1 MCAHPMEM
9 DSRRQILFISYI
21 IFTTIFCRLTLTNA
35 QPAPGNF
42 QEHYCNY
49 AYTSNYTSNSVF
61 KTNLDNLISFLSP
74 DARFYNFS
82 IGENPDRVYVI
93 ALCRGDVALDICSSC
108 LRDANTKLR
117 ELCPR
122 EKQSIG
128 WYDRC
133 MLRYWDQPIFNMW
146 QTLPN
151 AYTYN
156 LNTVSNGTT
165 GQFNQ
170 AVKTLLSN
178 LLDKASRGTSVQKF
192 ATGTIGTGPDNST
205 TIYALAECTPDL
217 SRQNC
222 SDCLNLTR
230 VVLPE
235 CCSGRIGGRVLY
247 PSCNFRYE
255 IGPFYSETP
264 NDGRPPTT
272 NSTPP
277 QPPDPGNG
285 NNRTRNVIIIV
296 ISTIIFLILVI
307 ACIWIFMRKRKQRK
321 WNQMNEGETSMEIS
335 TVESLQFDFDTIRV
349 ATNEFSDANKL
360 GEGGFGSVYKGRLS
374 NGRDMAVKRLSKT
387 SSQGDVEFKNEVL
400 LMANL
405 QHRNLVRLL
414 GFCLKGT
421 ERLLVYEFIAN
432 ASLDKFIFD
441 PEKRGHLDGS
451 MRYKIIGGI
460 ARGLLYLHEDSR
472 VRIIHRDLKA
482 SNILLDAEMNPKIAD
497 FGMAR
502 IFGLEETQASTRNI
516 VGTYGYMA
524 PEYAMFGQFSVKSD
538 VYSFGILV
546 LEMIS
551 GHKNSQSFGNED
563 SIEYLVSHAWKN
575 WKEGTHS
582 KFIDP
587 TILDGS
593 SSMSNILRCIHI
605 GLLCVQEKV
614 VDRPTMASI
623 VNMLSS
629 VSYTLKL
636 PSEPAFLSI
645 DPQNPQV
652 GDHSKSTDTE
662 PSINEVSISM
672 LSGRS

>member
-1 MCAHPMEM
+1 MRIVKSLKLSKTSEYL
-9 DSRRQILFISYI
+9 SENQIGLTIGKIGSDRIGFTEVVPIPFHHFSEKSEI
-21 IFTTIFCRLTLTNA
+21 RNLEVGTTIIHSKFGKYRI
-35 QPAPGNF
+35 GNRKNRKIGRNL
-42 QEHYCNY
+42 HP
-49 AYTSNYTSNSVF
+49 YT
-61 KTNLDNLISFLSP
+61 
-74 DARFYNFS
+74 FYNFS
-82 IGENPDRVYVI
+82 IGQNPDRVYVI
-93 ALCRGDVALDICSSC
+93 ALCRGDVALHICASC
-108 LRDANTKLR
+108 LRDANTKLT
-117 ELCPR
+117 ELCPI

-133 MLRYWDQPIFNMW
+133 MLRYWDQPIFNIW

-156 LNTVSNGTT
+156 LNTVSNAITD
-165 GQFNQ
+165 QFNQ
-170 AVKTLLSN
+170 AVKTL
-178 LLDKASRGTSVQKF
+178 VH
-192 ATGTIGTGPDNST
+192 
-205 TIYALAECTPDL
+205 PDL

-222 SDCLNLTR
+222 SDCLNRTR

-235 CCSGRIGGRVLY
+235 CCSGKIGGRVLY

-255 IGPFYSETP
+255 TGIFYGETPNETP

-272 NSTPP
+272 NPTLPP
-277 QPPDPGNG
+277 PPPD
-285 NNRTRNVIIIV
+285 T
-296 ISTIIFLILVI
+296 
-307 ACIWIFMRKRKQRK
+307 A
-321 WNQMNEGETSMEIS
+321 SMEIS

-349 ATNEFSDANKL
+349 ATNEFSGANKL
-360 GEGGFGSVYKGRLS
+360 GEGGFGVVYKGRLS

-405 QHRNLVRLL
+405 QHRNLIQKSVDIWM
-414 GFCLKGT
+414 GVCVTK
-421 ERLLVYEFIAN
+421 
-432 ASLDKFIFD
+432 SLDIW
-441 PEKRGHLDGS
+441 
-451 MRYKIIGGI
+451 M
-460 ARGLLYLHEDSR
+460 GLLYLHEDSR

-538 VYSFGILV
+538 VYSFGVLV
-546 LEMIS
+546 LEIIS

-587 TILDGS
+587 TILD
-593 SSMSNILRCIHI
+593 
-605 GLLCVQEKV
+605 EKV

-636 PSEPAFLSI
+636 PSEPAFLRCPAVIAAKQEYSI
-645 DPQNPQV
+645 LSAECIIEGLTLIFQIYGGVSRPKRARQSNISSIKMYYLFP
-652 GDHSKSTDTE
+652 SLTLYSTQ
-662 PSINEVSISM
+662 PYINNTTK
-672 LSGRS
+672 RATKKKN